1 MSNVIFYTDI
11 GNYGSVIVIIEQK
24 EKPWK
29 LI

>member
-1 MSNVIFYTDI
+1 MIKVIFYTDI